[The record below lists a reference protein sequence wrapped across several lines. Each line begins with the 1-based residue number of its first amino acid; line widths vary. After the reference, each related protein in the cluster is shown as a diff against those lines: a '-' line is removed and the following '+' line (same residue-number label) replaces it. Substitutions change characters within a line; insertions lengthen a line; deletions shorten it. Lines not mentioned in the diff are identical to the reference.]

1 MRCNF
6 RTGRTSPKLRLKARR
21 TWARLQPTRNA
32 CELEETPIVL
42 MSILPGVAF
51 LSST

>member
-6 RTGRTSPKLRLKARR
+6 RTGRTSPKLRRKARR

-32 CELEETPIVL
+32 CELEDTPSVL
-42 MSILPGVAF
+42 RGTLPGVAF
-51 LSST
+51 LSSI